1 MNDKPQEYLVEQIVG
16 HEAQFSIYTWAQ
28 LLPMLRKNA
37 ETHEVYFIV
46 YRLRYGKTPE
56 LLRIRRCKDLYW
68 LEDQYDNYVE
78 G

>member
-1 MNDKPQEYLVEQIVG
+1 MNERPQEYLVEEIIG
-16 HEAQFSIYTWAQ
+16 HDAQYSIHTWAQ

-37 ETHEVYFIV
+37 EMHEVYFIV
-46 YRLRYGKTPE
+46 YRLRCGKTPE
-56 LLRIRRCKDLYW
+56 LLRIRCCKDLCW